1 LLARL
6 LDFNFGRHWT
16 CRVHLNMGST
26 FKNMGSRSKPVISI
40 TLNDDQQHAFVPS
53 YTSLDEIRGV
63 VSVTASC
70 DIRFDEVYITFEGVI
85 RTYVEK
91 IATTAPTNGRTEA
104 FQNFL
109 RLVQPMDDAVFPE
122 PRIAKAGQTYR
133 FPFTFVVPER
143 LLPQTCNHPTGNDSV
158 RDAHL
163 NLPPS
168 LGDPMSATV
177 GKTLMDDMAPD
188 MGVVAYSVKCR
199 ITNGRGSSGKHVIIA
214 EQTKKLRVVPTVEE
228 TPPLSVL
235 GGLQDDYKLRKEKDI
250 KKGVFK
256 GKLGRLIIESA
267 QPKSLRLPSINSQ
280 STCPVTTMATVHVRF
295 DPADEKTQPPR
306 LTSLSSKL
314 KVATFF
320 GSIPMREIPTKSNDF
335 HYSNTKGIFVE
346 TLNLS
351 SRCIASAQWQHHQVD
366 VPMRRDSAFSTLS
379 NINVP
384 EPSSSYSG
392 KSFYTSKILVPMTLP
407 RTSKL
412 FVPTFHSCLVSRIYA
427 LDLYLTVNTPG
438 ATTTST
444 TLHLKLPVQVSSE
457 GNPSRRPSIAD
468 QEAEAAA
475 AAAASDTT
483 DFFHP
488 RSLAPP
494 SPEYTERAQLA
505 SMIPSAS
512 PEYTERS
519 QSVSLASPSPEYTER
534 PRPASFAPSSRE
546 HAEFMRP
553 TPRFESAP
561 PPGYSFSSGRHHRI
575 RMDLMSP
582 MGMMPVGG

>member
-1 LLARL
+1 
-6 LDFNFGRHWT
+6 
-16 CRVHLNMGST
+16 MGST
-26 FKNMGSRSKPVISI
+26 FKNLGSKSKPVISI

-53 YTSLDEIRGV
+53 YTSSDEIRGV
-63 VSVTASC
+63 VSITTSC
-70 DIRFDEVYITFEGVI
+70 DTTFDEVYITFEGAT
-85 RTYVEK
+85 RTFVEK
-91 IATTAPTNGRTEA
+91 IATTAPTSGRTEA

-109 RLVQPMDDAVFPE
+109 RLVQPMDDATFPE

-133 FPFTFVVPER
+133 FPFTFVVPEQ
-143 LLPQTCNHPTGNDSV
+143 LLPQTCSHPVGNDSV

-168 LGDPMSATV
+168 LGDPLLATV

-188 MGVVAYSVKCR
+188 MGVIAYSVKCR

-214 EQTKKLRVVPTVEE
+214 EHTKKLRVIPQVDES
-228 TPPLSVL
+228 PPLSVL

-256 GKLGRLIIESA
+256 GKLGRLTIESD
-267 QPKSLRLPSINSQ
+267 QPKSLRLPSINSK
-280 STCPVTTMATVHVRF
+280 STCPVTTMATVYIRF
-295 DPADEKTQPPR
+295 DPADEKIQPPR
-306 LTSLSSKL
+306 LTSLTSKL

-320 GSIPMREIPTKSNDF
+320 GSIPMREIPTKSTDF

-351 SRCIASAQWQHHQVD
+351 SRCIASAQWEHHKND
-366 VPMRRDSAFSTLS
+366 IPMRRDSAFSTIS
-379 NINVP
+379 NLNIP
-384 EPSSSYSG
+384 EPSSSYTG
-392 KSFYTSKILVPMTLP
+392 KSFYTSKILVPITLP
-407 RTSKL
+407 VTSKL

-427 LDLYLTVNTPG
+427 LDLHLTVNTPG
-438 ATTTST
+438 ATATAT
-444 TLHLKLPVQVSSE
+444 TLHLKLPIQVSA
-457 GNPSRRPSIAD
+457 GNPSRRPSIAE
-468 QEAEAAA
+468 QEAEAEAAA
-475 AAAASDTT
+475 AASDTL

-505 SMIPSAS
+505 SIIPSAS

-519 QSVSLASPSPEYTER
+519 QSVSLAPPSPEYTER

-546 HAEFMRP
+546 YAELVRP
-553 TPRFESAP
+553 TQRFESAP
-561 PPGYSFSSGRHHRI
+561 PPGYSISSGRHHRL
-575 RMDLMSP
+575 RMDLVSP